1 MHWNNSF
8 LMCSTTDSTTP
19 KTDMSHNTRT
29 LLLSLAAGRLLP
41 SPCGA
46 CKGRCSRRH
55 RSVCIAVRIRACT
68 TAHAP
73 NHSHGASCVDPDDAF
88 CTELQLFTG
97 VSSALRCP
105 APFLRAVYSG
115 VLPIVKVASLVATN
129 ATIGDGLA
137 VFLFKK
143 TTTYHFFVERN
154 RNIPLWGTQ
163 ALPVSA
169 IRRHEGSP
177 AHWEAL
183 FTLRKLHVFL
193 HPRVQISTDVHF
205 PSTSS

>member
-46 CKGRCSRRH
+46 CKSRCSRRH

-97 VSSALRCP
+97 VSSGLQCP

-137 VFLFKK
+137 VFFVQKKRQRTTFLSKK
-143 TTTYHFFVERN
+143 TETYHFGAPRRSRCQQFDAIKEVQHIGKHCSLFVN
-154 RNIPLWGTQ
+154 SMSFFTQ
-163 ALPVSA
+163 
-169 IRRHEGSP
+169 GY
-177 AHWEAL
+177 
-183 FTLRKLHVFL
+183 K
-193 HPRVQISTDVHF
+193 
-205 PSTSS
+205 